1 MPQVRASQE
10 PILIARQPIVDTRRA
25 VVAYELFDRSVSN
38 GAHNAISD
46 VALVFNAMSHAGSE
60 LPVGT
65 MDLFI
70 NCSHQS
76 LACLHLEL
84 VRADKVVLEVGPVPA
99 HGGEDIAALR
109 DRLADLRRR
118 GFRLAFDHT
127 VLATVYKA
135 WQPLADYVKLNLA
148 TIKLEQLADI
158 VAAIK
163 ARTGARVVAEKIE
176 SAEQFAAL
184 SALGVTLF
192 QGYWLANPDVIKAH
206 VVAPAHASVLQL
218 FNLARNKASTDEIEV
233 ILKKDAVLGFNL
245 MRLINSA
252 GFGLS
257 REVDSFRHA
266 IMLMGL
272 DKLFRWAALLLAA
285 SHGNNTTAVVPTTVV
300 VGTTAVVRGRMM
312 ELLAKGTMTPDQ
324 CDSAFVVG
332 VFSLLDELLNMS
344 MAHALDLLTLPPDID
359 EALRSGG
366 GVYGPLLALTKA
378 CEATDD
384 DAFGA
389 AATTLGFS
397 NHHINMAHMDAL
409 VWADSIGI

>member
-1 MPQVRASQE
+1 MPQGGSSQE
-10 PILIARQPIVDTRRA
+10 PILIARQPIVDARRA
-25 VVAYELFDRSVSN
+25 VVAYELFDRSISN
-38 GAHNAISD
+38 GAHNAASD

-99 HGGEDIAALR
+99 HGVEDIAALG
-109 DRLADLRRR
+109 DRLAGLRRR

-127 VLATVYKA
+127 VLAPVYRA

-148 TIKLEQLADI
+148 TIKPEQLAAI
-158 VAAIK
+158 LAAIK
-163 ARTGARVVAEKIE
+163 ARTSARVVAEKIE
-176 SAEQFAAL
+176 TAEQFATL
-184 SALGVTLF
+184 TTLGVTLF

-218 FNLARNKASTDEIEV
+218 FNLARNKASTDEIEA

-285 SHGNNTTAVVPTTVV
+285 SHGNDTTAV

-312 ELLAKGTMTPDQ
+312 ELLAKGTLTPDQ

-332 VFSLLDELLNMS
+332 VFSLLDELLNMP
-344 MAHALDLLTLPPDID
+344 MAQALELLTLTSDID
-359 EALRSGG
+359 EALRSGS

-397 NHHINMAHMDAL
+397 NHHINMAHMEAL